1 MKIMSCRFSCSGPDF
16 VYHQYGICRM
26 YSEKNPQYFR
36 FHVPCLYPWKWI
48 MLLLSSEASFKSGGS
63 LPWQLTSENLSH
75 VFILCSPSFAYEGS
89 WYTIFSTI
97 FSVGI
102 IGIYGVASRTC
113 YSHFHE
119 LLLHTDTVLQ
129 AYTLIESLER
139 DVFNERYAVYLY
151 IIDLRTEFDGFR
163 FFTSYDGTHIMT
175 VNADDTVTDLR
186 PSNISF
192 SCTRTFLM
200 MERRFW

>member
-1 MKIMSCRFSCSGPDF
+1 MKIISCRFSCSGPDF

-48 MLLLSSEASFKSGGS
+48 MLLLSSEASFKPGGS
-63 LPWQLTSENLSH
+63 LPWQLTSENLSQ

-89 WYTIFSTI
+89 LYTIFSTI

-113 YSHFHE
+113 YPHFHE
-119 LLLHTDTVLQ
+119 LLLIRIQFFKRIPSLKALNEMCSMNDMPSICILLTFAPNSTDFV
-129 AYTLIESLER
+129 SLP
-139 DVFNERYAVYLY
+139 LTMG
-151 IIDLRTEFDGFR
+151 RT
-163 FFTSYDGTHIMT
+163 
-175 VNADDTVTDLR
+175 
-186 PSNISF
+186 
-192 SCTRTFLM
+192 
-200 MERRFW
+200 

>member
-1 MKIMSCRFSCSGPDF
+1 M
-16 VYHQYGICRM
+16 
-26 YSEKNPQYFR
+26 
-36 FHVPCLYPWKWI
+36 
-48 MLLLSSEASFKSGGS
+48 
-63 LPWQLTSENLSH
+63 
-75 VFILCSPSFAYEGS
+75 
-89 WYTIFSTI
+89 
-97 FSVGI
+97 GI

-163 FFTSYDGTHIMT
+163 SLPLTMG
-175 VNADDTVTDLR
+175 
-186 PSNISF
+186 
-192 SCTRTFLM
+192 RT
-200 MERRFW
+200 